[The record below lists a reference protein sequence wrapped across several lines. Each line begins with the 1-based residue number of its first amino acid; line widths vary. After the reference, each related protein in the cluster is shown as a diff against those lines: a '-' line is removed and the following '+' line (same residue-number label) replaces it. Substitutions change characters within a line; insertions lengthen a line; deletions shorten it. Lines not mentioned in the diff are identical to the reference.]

1 MEHLPALGTAIP
13 DIISSTTKI
22 YQPLLIEKANDIL
35 STKKETFSYGPTPR
49 QVLDIYYPSEE
60 KISPSPVLLF
70 FYGGGLV
77 RGDRILSVVN
87 GLLYTNLGHFFSK
100 LGYVTVIPDYRLV
113 PEAKYPSGGED
124 VLAALEWTDARFAG
138 EGRDIYLMGNS
149 AGGVHVSTFLLAEN
163 FASQRS
169 GFIRTVGG
177 LRGAIL
183 LSVPFSFREAHEERT
198 ETLQAY
204 FGPDVERNSPLG
216 LLKVVGKSGTTL
228 PIPFLVLT
236 CTLDPASEII
246 NPAKEFAELCT
257 KLTSTGVGSRIFETR
272 VIEGHNHISPVY
284 GVGTGKKSEEVWAVE
299 VHEWMRTLATRK

>member
-138 EGRDIYLMGNS
+138 EGRDIAFVGADHVIDLFAAAEGYARGHERQETADRI
-149 AGGVHVSTFLLAEN
+149 AGA
-163 FASQRS
+163 
-169 GFIRTVGG
+169 
-177 LRGAIL
+177 
-183 LSVPFSFREAHEERT
+183 
-198 ETLQAY
+198 
-204 FGPDVERNSPLG
+204 
-216 LLKVVGKSGTTL
+216 
-228 PIPFLVLT
+228 
-236 CTLDPASEII
+236 
-246 NPAKEFAELCT
+246 PAKIALEKVLVF
-257 KLTSTGVGSRIFETR
+257 G
-272 VIEGHNHISPVY
+272 
-284 GVGTGKKSEEVWAVE
+284 
-299 VHEWMRTLATRK
+299 